1 MSERIFYNS
10 PDGLFHLLLEIEEE
24 TIMSVNFCVNQK
36 SGKPFGSLQK
46 EIYRQLDL
54 YFQGKSKEFDLPFF
68 ATGTPFQLMVWEEA
82 MRIPYGT
89 TISYKELAKR
99 IAKPDASRAVGGA
112 LNKNPVSLLIPCHR
126 VIGSDGS
133 LKGYGGGLPIKQQLL
148 KLEGAL

>member
-1 MSERIFYNS
+1 M
-10 PDGLFHLLLEIEEE
+10 
-24 TIMSVNFCVNQK
+24 
-36 SGKPFGSLQK
+36 QK
-46 EIYRQLDL
+46 EICRQFDL
-54 YFQGKSKEFDLPFF
+54 YFQGNSKEFDLPFF
-68 ATGTPFQLMVWEEA
+68 ATGTPFQLMVWEEV
-82 MRIPYGT
+82 MRVPYGT

-99 IAKPDASRAVGGA
+99 IAKPEASRAVGGA

>member
-24 TIMSVNFCVNQK
+24 TIMSVNFCVKQK

-68 ATGTPFQLMVWEEA
+68 ATGTPFQLMVWEEV

-99 IAKPDASRAVGGA
+99 IAKPEASRAVGGA